1 PAEADVRRQLGE
13 IWQTDTAAW
22 ELLTVHEVRRAL
34 PEQPPGVVAER
45 PAALGDG
52 LYVCGD
58 HRTTGSTQGAL
69 RSGRRA
75 AEALLA

>member
-1 PAEADVRRQLGE
+1 M
-13 IWQTDTAAW
+13 
-22 ELLTVHEVRRAL
+22 RRAL
-34 PEQPPGVVAER
+34 PEQPPGLVADR

-58 HRTTGSTQGAL
+58 HRTDGSTQGAL